1 MQKINVEK
9 TNSSLDLIKFLCVI
23 LIVGS
28 HSLPIFSNSK
38 MNLYYG
44 QWFFRFCV
52 PLFFISSGFYFE
64 KMTEEKQWSY
74 IKRIFIIYV
83 VSMLL
88 FVPIMIKKGIMNSVF
103 SVLYNLLFGY
113 FHLWYLIALC
123 VALLISFLI
132 NKKLPLNRNKALYF
146 SCLVVL
152 LAVGIFFDEYCNIFN
167 NTIVNNLSK
176 IINIFGTSR
185 NFLFMALPLITI
197 GRLINV
203 NQEKIFKVKSIY
215 YIILCIVFF
224 VLSFVEVTFLV
235 KRINDSISCDLTIFN
250 VLPAIFLFIL
260 TFYWQPKK
268 ISKVSRS
275 MRKCIDIV
283 YIIHLIYVLICG
295 YLYIHCFV
303 RFLLVVVLSVLTS
316 VILNLLFNKLKACR
330 KS

>member
-1 MQKINVEK
+1 
-9 TNSSLDLIKFLCVI
+9 
-23 LIVGS
+23 
-28 HSLPIFSNSK
+28 
-38 MNLYYG
+38 
-44 QWFFRFCV
+44 
-52 PLFFISSGFYFE
+52 
-64 KMTEEKQWSY
+64 
-74 IKRIFIIYV
+74 
-83 VSMLL
+83 
-88 FVPIMIKKGIMNSVF
+88 MI
-103 SVLYNLLFGY
+103 
-113 FHLWYLIALC
+113 
-123 VALLISFLI
+123 LLISFLI